1 MHASR
6 LRHGASLIALCGAV
20 VLTPAALQAQN
31 PKTPPP
37 PSVNPTPAKPKAAP
51 ATQKKPP
58 AKPPAAAPK
67 PSLPAKEAPAAPKP
81 GLTMVTVYTGGDGA
95 SSETKLITNG
105 QRQRIELGDGTA
117 VITQCDTKQ
126 ILQVN
131 DKAKVYVSLPVDA
144 PPVVAASP
152 AKKTGVVDYTTT
164 YTDTGEKKELHGLE
178 ARRVTTVVA
187 RTPTPTSCDKKKER
201 VQTDGWY
208 AAVPVTLMC
217 APRQLPPPP
226 SADECRDEP
235 NASSSGQ
242 PPTGSPLAYTVT
254 TLNDAGKEMAS
265 ARMEVKSLTAAPV
278 DESLL
283 AAPAGYTKAADPAA
297 FVAEV
302 ERVENEARWSAPK
315 APGTIRI
322 GVLMPTNKSGED
334 VSVIGIGN
342 ELLES
347 LTVKPY
353 EAVPILAPT
362 PAEQATEA
370 KSKEVDYVVALDLA
384 SLKTM
389 NPSKVGGLMRK
400 ASGGGSP
407 AELHEAK
414 VEYRVFAAG
423 STTARATKNASAKSG
438 SFTLKRAVGLA
449 RFAARLYFGASAG
462 MFRTM
467 MSTPAQN
474 ADPSLNAVS
483 YVLNL
488 MGSGTPAAADE
499 SSREATIIT
508 ALHNAST
515 DILKDLGQKKDK

>member
-6 LRHGASLIALCGAV
+6 LKLGASLVALCGV
-20 VLTPAALQAQN
+20 VAMAPTLQAQN

-37 PSVNPTPAKPKAAP
+37 STTKPKAAP
-51 ATQKKPP
+51 AATQKKPP

-67 PSLPAKEAPAAPKP
+67 PAAPVKEAPPAPKP
-81 GLTMVTVYTGGDGA
+81 GLTMVTVYTGGDGS

-105 QRQRIELGDGTA
+105 QRQRIELGDGTS
-117 VITQCDTKQ
+117 VITQCDAKQ

-131 DKAKVYVSLPVDA
+131 DKAKVYVSLPLDS
-144 PPVVAASP
+144 PPVAAPST
-152 AKKTGVVDYTTT
+152 AKKTGAVDYATV
-164 YTDTGEKKELHGLE
+164 YTDTGEKKDLHGLE
-178 ARRVTTVVA
+178 ARRITTAVT

-208 AAVPVTLMC
+208 AAVPVTLLC
-217 APRQLPPPP
+217 APRQVAPPP
-226 SADECRDEP
+226 SADDCRDEP
-235 NASSSGQ
+235 NSASSGQ
-242 PPTGSPLAYTVT
+242 PPSGSPLGYTVT
-254 TLNDAGKEMAS
+254 TINDAGKEIAS
-265 ARMEVKSLTAAPV
+265 ARMEVKSLTVAPV

-283 AAPAGYTKAADPAA
+283 AAPAGYTKVADPAA

-302 ERVENEARWSAPK
+302 ERVENEARWAAPK
-315 APGTIRI
+315 SAGTIRI
-322 GVLMPTNKSGED
+322 GVLMPTDKSGQD
-334 VSVIGIGN
+334 ISAIGIGN

-362 PAEQATEA
+362 PAEQAAEA
-370 KSKEVDYVVALDLA
+370 KTKEVDFVVALDLT
-384 SLKTM
+384 SVTTST
-389 NPSKVGGLMRK
+389 PSKVGGLVRK

-407 AELHEAK
+407 SELHEAK
-414 VEYRVFAAG
+414 VAYRVFAAG
-423 STTARATKNASAKSG
+423 STTPRVSKNASAKTG

-449 RFAARLYFGASAG
+449 RFAARLYFGSSAG

-467 MSTPAQN
+467 MSTPTQN

-488 MGSGTPAAADE
+488 LGSGTPAQADE

-508 ALHNAST
+508 ALHNASN
-515 DILKDLGQKKDK
+515 DILKDLGLKKDK